1 MSKLTDRGRVLAA
14 SGIAALALTATACN
28 PLATTTSAQA
38 PAPASA
44 PASVPASA
52 PAADG
57 GVKLVAVNTAQL
69 GPIVT
74 DADGR
79 TLYRFDKDTSN
90 PSASNCAGACAS
102 KWPPATV
109 QDKVSLNGVSSGLV
123 GTVTRADGTKQLTLN
138 GWPLYR
144 FAGDTAAGQVNG
156 QGVGGTWFASTP
168 LGAKAQDESQGQS
181 QGGNSGYS
189 SGY

>member
-14 SGIAALALTATACN
+14 SGIAALALAATACN
-28 PLATTTSAQA
+28 PLTTTNAQA

-44 PASVPASA
+44 PASA

-168 LGAKAQDESQGQS
+168 LGAKAQDQSQGQS
-181 QGGNSGYS
+181 QGQSPGSNSGYS